1 MVLKLREQLIK
12 QVATYLPY
20 FSYESCQCL
29 TADQRE
35 RIIRWLASHDCLSH
49 NIIPYITKNLLSIP
63 LYALEF
69 YKCNQ
74 LTDEMLIEF
83 AKASHFN
90 RLKSLII
97 HQCTQVQGKLNCL
110 FLLKLDHI
118 YRSRYTCYNK
128 RTVIT

>member
-12 QVATYLPY
+12 QVAIYLPY
-20 FSYESCQCL
+20 LPCESCKCL

-35 RIIRWLASHDCLSH
+35 RILRWLASHDCLSH
-49 NIIPYITKNLLSIP
+49 NIVPYITKNLLSVP
-63 LYALEF
+63 LYSLEF

-74 LTDEMLIEF
+74 LTNDMLIEF

-97 HQCTQVQGKLNCL
+97 HQCKEIQGRFKYEIIY
-110 FLLKLDHI
+110 LDF
-118 YRSRYTCYNK
+118 K
-128 RTVIT
+128 F